1 MFLVLSVIHFC
12 ISHIKTEHL
21 KECPAIILLWVMKPG
36 MSSLVA
42 PSSGSLTGYS
52 QRINWGCSHLKGQL
66 QKDTFLSLLTRLLE
80 GFSSL

>member
-12 ISHIKTEHL
+12 ISNIKTVHL

-36 MSSLVA
+36 MSYLIA

-52 QRINWGCSHLKGQL
+52 QRINWGCSYFKGQL
-66 QKDTFLSLLTRLLE
+66 QEDKFLSLLIWLWE